1 MGGFLSSARKEYK
14 GNRARGVA
22 AWGMG
27 PKPDYKDLVEKMR
40 TLDLVSN
47 VFKDGVAGLYG
58 PIESDV
64 RPLLGSMHANSL
76 CMMRELEARIQWPGG
91 DDAQARP
98 RQQCVKD
105 GVAGLHCP
113 YEVRRAPGTLLS
125 SMLVTAGASSS
136 LQLLCRCLHLQMKA
150 HWLDIEQG
158 SLHVCQQQ
166 GS

>member
-40 TLDLVSN
+40 KLDLVSN

-64 RPLLGSMHANSL
+64 RPG
-76 CMMRELEARIQWPGG
+76 
-91 DDAQARP
+91 
-98 RQQCVKD
+98 
-105 GVAGLHCP
+105 
-113 YEVRRAPGTLLS
+113 
-125 SMLVTAGASSS
+125 
-136 LQLLCRCLHLQMKA
+136 LLCRVLTACAIISWQRIAAACNCPKA
-150 HWLDIEQG
+150 HL
-158 SLHVCQQQ
+158 
-166 GS
+166 